1 MGSSLS
7 EGGQQHSAG
16 EWQTL
21 LFYRPSLLSH
31 IDGGRERAFEVGPAS
46 HQDEEIG
53 HCCAF
58 CTAEQGAQ
66 HGNAQCVSAAVR
78 SEQTDCWQPTYSK
91 KALQMYYPP
100 PSPLH
105 ILNGVNMHVGTHF
118 DDASF

>member
-1 MGSSLS
+1 MKCGQQPFR
-7 EGGQQHSAG
+7 GGQEHSAG

-21 LFYRPSLLSH
+21 LFYRASLLSH
-31 IDGGRERAFEVGPAS
+31 IDGGRERAFEVRPAS

-66 HGNAQCVSAAVR
+66 HGNTLCVSAAVR

-91 KALQMYYPP
+91 KAPP
-100 PSPLH
+100 PPPY